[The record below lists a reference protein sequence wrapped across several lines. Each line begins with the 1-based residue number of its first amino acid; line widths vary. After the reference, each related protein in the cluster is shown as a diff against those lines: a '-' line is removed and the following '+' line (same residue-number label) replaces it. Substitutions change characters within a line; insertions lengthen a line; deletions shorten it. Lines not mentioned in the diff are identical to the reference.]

1 MLKSGTIANIE
12 ANGGYQSQN
21 GYISTFMLTLRNEEG
36 QITGEIGS
44 KSQQYPMAIGEPIT
58 VDIRTDQYGTKFK
71 KVNPQYQQN
80 APQGGSQMPQ
90 NQPQGQNAPQSGRN
104 TSIERQC
111 AWKAA
116 CNRAQGSSLTH
127 DDVACLAE
135 MGIYFIENGQRK
147 PQQRQTN
154 NTQQDDNIP
163 F

>member
-58 VDIRTDQYGTKFK
+58 VDIRTDQHGTKFK

-80 APQGGSQMPQ
+80 ALRVALRCLRINRKGRTHLKAGETPQ
-90 NQPQGQNAPQSGRN
+90 
-104 TSIERQC
+104 
-111 AWKAA
+111 
-116 CNRAQGSSLTH
+116 
-127 DDVACLAE
+127 
-135 MGIYFIENGQRK
+135 
-147 PQQRQTN
+147 
-154 NTQQDDNIP
+154 
-163 F
+163 